1 MACLVIPFGSWK
13 GIISFDGDFI
23 FFAYILALG
32 KFFSIISAMDTG
44 SSFEGMGASRE
55 ALYSMLAEPAFF
67 ILIGSFALLTG
78 NTSFHNI
85 FSSLHLGSSITYTL
99 GALASFV
106 LIMIAMIENSRM
118 PVDDPKT
125 HLELTMIHEV
135 MILDNSGFDLGLI
148 LSTGF
153 LKFAMYGAIIADF
166 FIGGL
171 SLTWALPLFLLI
183 QMLFAVIVGLIESF
197 MARYRMSHNP
207 QFILALSMTNV
218 LLIIFI
224 ISLLYVSI
232 ANRIIT
238 YVRVLALQGFILFG
252 VTFLQLKDIQTWNL
266 VLILLETI
274 VFKTIAVPVFL
285 SYLIKRNKITRE
297 TEPYLPHFVSL
308 FIITLIVVITVLLA
322 NSIQDTHLDK
332 IFFIVSLST
341 LFTGLYFIASR
352 KKIITHVMGYLMI
365 ENGVFVLSLAV
376 GNEMPN
382 LVNLGIMLDVFASVL
397 ILGIFL
403 NKIGDVFKAVD
414 VDQLSNLKDY

>member
-1 MACLVIPFGSWK
+1 
-13 GIISFDGDFI
+13 
-23 FFAYILALG
+23 
-32 KFFSIISAMDTG
+32 
-44 SSFEGMGASRE
+44 
-55 ALYSMLAEPAFF
+55 
-67 ILIGSFALLTG
+67 
-78 NTSFHNI
+78 
-85 FSSLHLGSSITYTL
+85 
-99 GALASFV
+99 
-106 LIMIAMIENSRM
+106 
-118 PVDDPKT
+118 
-125 HLELTMIHEV
+125 
-135 MILDNSGFDLGLI
+135 
-148 LSTGF
+148 
-153 LKFAMYGAIIADF
+153 
-166 FIGGL
+166 
-171 SLTWALPLFLLI
+171 
-183 QMLFAVIVGLIESF
+183 
-197 MARYRMSHNP
+197 
-207 QFILALSMTNV
+207 MTNV

-274 VFKTIAVPVFL
+274 VFRAVAVPMFL
-285 SYLIKRNKITRE
+285 GYLINRNKITRE
-297 TEPYLPHFVSL
+297 TEPYLPHFISL
-308 FIITLIVVITVLLA
+308 IIITMIVVITVLLA

>member
-1 MACLVIPFGSWK
+1 
-13 GIISFDGDFI
+13 
-23 FFAYILALG
+23 
-32 KFFSIISAMDTG
+32 
-44 SSFEGMGASRE
+44 
-55 ALYSMLAEPAFF
+55 
-67 ILIGSFALLTG
+67 
-78 NTSFHNI
+78 
-85 FSSLHLGSSITYTL
+85 
-99 GALASFV
+99 
-106 LIMIAMIENSRM
+106 
-118 PVDDPKT
+118 
-125 HLELTMIHEV
+125 
-135 MILDNSGFDLGLI
+135 
-148 LSTGF
+148 
-153 LKFAMYGAIIADF
+153 
-166 FIGGL
+166 
-171 SLTWALPLFLLI
+171 
-183 QMLFAVIVGLIESF
+183 
-197 MARYRMSHNP
+197 
-207 QFILALSMTNV
+207 MTNV

-266 VLILLETI
+266 VLILLETV
-274 VFKTIAVPVFL
+274 VFRAVAVPLFL
-285 SYLIKRNKITRE
+285 GYLINRNRITRE
-297 TEPYLPHFVSL
+297 TEPYLPHFISL
-308 FIITLIVVITVLLA
+308 IIITMIVVITVLLA

-403 NKIGDVFKAVD
+403 NKIGDVFKDVD

>member
-1 MACLVIPFGSWK
+1 
-13 GIISFDGDFI
+13 
-23 FFAYILALG
+23 
-32 KFFSIISAMDTG
+32 
-44 SSFEGMGASRE
+44 
-55 ALYSMLAEPAFF
+55 
-67 ILIGSFALLTG
+67 
-78 NTSFHNI
+78 
-85 FSSLHLGSSITYTL
+85 
-99 GALASFV
+99 
-106 LIMIAMIENSRM
+106 MI
-118 PVDDPKT
+118 
-125 HLELTMIHEV
+125 
-135 MILDNSGFDLGLI
+135 
-148 LSTGF
+148 
-153 LKFAMYGAIIADF
+153 
-166 FIGGL
+166 
-171 SLTWALPLFLLI
+171 
-183 QMLFAVIVGLIESF
+183 
-197 MARYRMSHNP
+197 
-207 QFILALSMTNV
+207 NV

-238 YVRVLALQGFILFG
+238 YVRVLAVQGFLLFW
-252 VTFLQLKDIQTWNL
+252 VTFLELQDIQTWNL

-274 VFKTIAVPVFL
+274 VFKTIAVPLFL

-297 TEPYLPHFVSL
+297 TEPYIPHFISL
-308 FIITLIVVITVLLA
+308 IIITIIIVITVLLA
-322 NSIQDTHLDK
+322 NSIKDVHLDK

-403 NKIGDVFKAVD
+403 NKIGDVFKDVD

>member
-1 MACLVIPFGSWK
+1 
-13 GIISFDGDFI
+13 
-23 FFAYILALG
+23 
-32 KFFSIISAMDTG
+32 
-44 SSFEGMGASRE
+44 
-55 ALYSMLAEPAFF
+55 
-67 ILIGSFALLTG
+67 
-78 NTSFHNI
+78 
-85 FSSLHLGSSITYTL
+85 
-99 GALASFV
+99 
-106 LIMIAMIENSRM
+106 
-118 PVDDPKT
+118 
-125 HLELTMIHEV
+125 
-135 MILDNSGFDLGLI
+135 
-148 LSTGF
+148 
-153 LKFAMYGAIIADF
+153 
-166 FIGGL
+166 
-171 SLTWALPLFLLI
+171 
-183 QMLFAVIVGLIESF
+183 
-197 MARYRMSHNP
+197 
-207 QFILALSMTNV
+207 MTNV
-218 LLIIFI
+218 LLIVFI

-274 VFKTIAVPVFL
+274 VFKAIAVPVFL

-297 TEPYLPHFVSL
+297 TEPYLPHFISL
-308 FIITLIVVITVLLA
+308 IIITMIVVITVLLA
-322 NSIQDTHLDK
+322 NSIHDTHLDK
-332 IFFIVSLST
+332 IFFIVSLSA

-382 LVNLGIMLDVFASVL
+382 LVNLGIMLDVFGSVL